1 MPITRLSKGAFLP
14 DEVTFLGRVL
24 ELGAGADET
33 EEQRERRA
41 LRIIANYMAGITDE
55 RELAELSRR
64 PLGR

>member
-1 MPITRLSKGAFLP
+1 MPITRLAKDAFTP
-14 DEVTFLGRVL
+14 DEVSFLGRVL
-24 ELGAGADET
+24 EFSAGANET

-41 LRIIANYMAGITDE
+41 SRIIANYMAGIVDE

>member
-1 MPITRLSKGAFLP
+1 MPTKRLSKGAFLP
-14 DEVTFLGRVL
+14 EEVSFLSRVL
-24 ELGAGADET
+24 ELSAGANET

-41 LRIIANYMAGITDE
+41 LCIIANYMAGITAE

>member
-14 DEVTFLGRVL
+14 DEVNFLGRVL
-24 ELGAGADET
+24 ELGAHVNET

-41 LRIIANYMAGITDE
+41 LRIIANYMAGIIDE